1 MKKNISSNEQVIK
14 YLKKQ
19 FSRLD
24 NTSAKKLSNIILKNQ
39 ETQIEVRRFK
49 DKYESFVERNK
60 QRFYPNE
67 DETKFYLKQ
76 DFLSK
81 LKEQLLKILKD
92 IGASIQY
99 IEEDE
104 EDRWSKSQI
113 DGVEVY
119 EVNKHT
125 TFQQLREK
133 VDEEGKDAMFRYSFK
148 KPDLKSS
155 VYENTNS
162 LQMIDIHINDNG
174 EYFGFP
180 LKYTYN
186 CPECSHSFEKT
197 EHEVASTGNK
207 FKCEN
212 VLETENNKGEPSL
225 KRCNT
230 PLTPDI
236 NQTETKD
243 SYIHNISFLDQQENI
258 QKAEAITFLNLPKG
272 YLRVVLLKIP
282 RPYDQQLVFIV
293 DFQPIEKEELSLIP
307 KKESEHYLFTLIDTI
322 DKYIEKMTGYEHFG
336 FLPMKIS
343 MILQLMSRYNEGFK
357 NNFHLSLSGEMSSGK
372 SQFARYWG
380 LCLYSQNCWSSNATS
395 ISIPKLRGTM
405 ESFHLFGKDHRYQY
419 RGLLGEIDLL
429 IIDEVKENP
438 DVKNNL
444 KQYLLEGT
452 YEYSKA
458 GSNNQTYPRTSQV
471 IVTQNIDTK
480 HLDRYSKAVREQYMN
495 AMIDAPDTEQRK
507 PPWDSTI
514 DLTLPLF
521 EYDYNPYLKYSVKK
535 IRELYEKNQINWIDG
550 SELALKQ
557 RFYFYF
563 YLGSS
568 KKSGEL
574 TRIIRKNNTK
584 KIISNNIELMR
595 ILSSNNL
602 KEKFRKSVHLIK
614 GKNDL
619 EYFEKVDKILE
630 TYNKRTDARTQEMS
644 YNILQML
651 RIIDERD
658 YCTDKDLEILTYIIE
673 NIDNKIEVVDT
684 NEYQI
689 KGIKDINIDNNFK
702 DDVTQS
708 IGEKNSIFNIKEDE

>member
-1 MKKNISSNEQVIK
+1 MKKNISSNEQVTK
-14 YLKKQ
+14 YIKKQ
-19 FSRLD
+19 FSRMD
-24 NTSAKKLSNIILKNQ
+24 NTSAKNLADIILKNQ
-39 ETQIEVRRFK
+39 QIEIEVRHFK
-49 DKYESFVERNK
+49 TKYESFVDRNK
-60 QRFYPNE
+60 QRFIQSE
-67 DETKFYLKQ
+67 DGRHFLKQ
-76 DFLSK
+76 DFIQKIKQELI
-81 LKEQLLKILKD
+81 KILKD

-99 IEEDE
+99 IEDDTDE
-104 EDRWSKSQI
+104 KWCKSQI
-113 DGVEVY
+113 GGKEVY

-148 KPDLKSS
+148 KADLHPGK
-155 VYENTNS
+155 YENVNN
-162 LQMIDIHINDNG
+162 LQMIDVHINDNG

-186 CPECSHSFEKT
+186 CPECGHTFEKM
-197 EHEVASTGNK
+197 EHEVSSTNNK

-212 VLETENNKGEPSL
+212 IIETENSKGEPAF
-225 KRCNT
+225 KRCAT
-230 PLTPDI
+230 PLSPDI

-243 SYIHNISFLDQQENI
+243 SYIHNISFLDQEDKM

-282 RPYDQQLVFIV
+282 RPYDQQLVFVV
-293 DFQPIEKEELSLIP
+293 DYEPIEREELP
-307 KKESEHYLFTLIDTI
+307 MPQKKEDEHYIFTLIKAI
-322 DKYIEKMTGYEHFG
+322 DQYIEDMTGYTHFG

-343 MILQLMSRYNEGFK
+343 MILQLMSRYNEAFK
-357 NNFHLSLSGEMSSGK
+357 KNFHLSLSGEMSSGK

-380 LCLYSQNCWSSNATS
+380 LCLYSQHCWSSNATS

-429 IIDEVKENP
+429 IIDEVKENLE
-438 DVKNNL
+438 VKNNL

-471 IVTQNIDTK
+471 IITQNIDTK
-480 HLDRYSKAVREQYMN
+480 HLDRYGKTVREQYMN
-495 AMIDAPDTEQRK
+495 ATMNAPDSEQRK
-507 PPWDSTI
+507 PPWDPTT

-521 EYDYNPYLKYSVKK
+521 EYNNPYLKYSIKK
-535 IRELYEKNQINWIDG
+535 VRDLYAKNQINWIDG

-557 RFYFYF
+557 RFYFYY

-568 KKSGEL
+568 KKSDEL
-574 TRIIRKNNTK
+574 TKVIRKNNTR

-595 ILSSNNL
+595 ILSCNNL
-602 KEKFRKSVHLIK
+602 KEKFKNSTHLMK
-614 GKNDL
+614 GENDL

-630 TYNKRTDARTQEMS
+630 VYGKRTDARTQEMS
-644 YNILQML
+644 YNLLQML
-651 RIIDERD
+651 RIIDERNH
-658 YCTDKDLEILTYIIE
+658 CTDKDLEILTYIIE
-673 NIDNKIEVVDT
+673 NVDNKTEVADT
-684 NEYQI
+684 NKYEI
-689 KGIKDINIDNNFK
+689 RGVRDINIDDNFK
-702 DDVTQS
+702 TNLTET
-708 IGEKNSIFNIKEDE
+708 IGEEESIFNIMED